1 MLALSEQALHLWHHH
16 QPFRSAFH
24 QPTKCFSWAKL
35 TLLTTWVEE
44 TLKRKNSESIYV
56 FTRQSEVITK
66 RWINGRRGLAYVCYD
81 MSPKSTRMKGKG
93 KGTLPMFLKISTL
106 KEGLSCWQTSYSE
119 ISSYVREMCQ
129 LLPLRVQLNP
139 IWWDNS
145 GFVFINSLWGLMT
158 IHIFRIIMS

>member
-16 QPFRSAFH
+16 QPFGSAFH

-56 FTRQSEVITK
+56 FTRQSKVITK

-81 MSPKSTRMKGKG
+81 MNPKSSRMKDKE

-106 KEGLSCWQTSYSE
+106 KEGVSCWQMSYSE
-119 ISSYVREMCQ
+119 IRSYVGEMCQ
-129 LLPLRVQLNP
+129 LLQLRVQLKP
-139 IWWDNS
+139 S
-145 GFVFINSLWGLMT
+145 GLSDGIVQDLSLLTPFGA
-158 IHIFRIIMS
+158 